1 MDDVTFIF
9 EVHGKN
15 KFLSSR
21 RVSVEQDSMS
31 NNKSEN
37 IETTPWFLIPYINI
51 TADKFLTICKNENL
65 KPAFYN
71 NNKFNSFIKED
82 VQKEFSQKIRIKI

>member
-37 IETTPWFLIPYINI
+37 R
-51 TADKFLTICKNENL
+51 
-65 KPAFYN
+65 N
-71 NNKFNSFIKED
+71 NSLVFNSLYKYHG
-82 VQKEFSQKIRIKI
+82 R